1 MIDSKIIKENPELVK
16 EMLIKRNINFPI
28 DGLMDS
34 DKKRRSLIVELQ
46 NLKQKK
52 NILAKEIATAKKRN
66 ENASSS
72 FKQMEQ
78 IGQQIKR
85 TEEEGRE
92 NEEIYLKYIN
102 SLPNFPD
109 ESVPVGKDETEN
121 VVIRSYESNL
131 NSSEYVTKNQYDN
144 SKNLSDFKRKSHT
157 DLTSE
162 LDLVDFERAGK
173 ISGSRFYI
181 LKNELVKL
189 SMALSNFALD
199 YLTRAGYTAI
209 QPPFLIR
216 REAMEGA
223 VILSDFEET
232 IYKVEN
238 EDLYLIGTSEHP
250 MASMHMNEIINGKD
264 LPIRYAGVSSCFR
277 KEAGAHGKDMKGLF
291 RVHQFEKIEQFIFCK
306 PDDSWKEHEK
316 LLQITERFYEL
327 LEIPFRTIVLCSG
340 DLGKVSAKTYDI
352 EAWFPV
358 QESYREI
365 CSCSNCTD
373 YQARGLKI
381 RFRNNPNDETTL
393 VHTLN
398 STMVAVQR
406 TIVAILENYQTPHG
420 TISIPKVLRK
430 YMDNLEEIGYK
441 KNN

>member
-34 DKKRRSLIVELQ
+34 DKKRRNLIVELQ

-131 NSSEYVTKNQYDN
+131 NSSEYVTNNQYGN

>member
-1 MIDSKIIKENPELVK
+1 LIDSKIIKENPELVK

-34 DKKRRSLIVELQ
+34 DKKRRNLIVELQ

-131 NSSEYVTKNQYDN
+131 NSSEYVTNNQYGN